1 MARIERD
8 SYNGGYRVTGLERDI
23 NKARQ
28 NRQFQQDMGRIGDQ
42 LTSAPADAFAGAVR
56 TTAGITA
63 GGVAIGVGMAR
74 NRRFRY
80 IMQAVLHFPMAFFVV
95 FFFAFNKSVLALDTS
110 TMTDSEVAS
119 ASMSTLGSAAL
130 TALVV
135 GSLWTLAYVLLR
147 TRPKLKRLRQY

>member
-8 SYNGGYRVTGLERDI
+8 SFHGGYRVTGLEHDI

-28 NRQFQQDMGRIGDQ
+28 NRQFQQDMSRIGDQ

-63 GGVAIGVGMAR
+63 GGVALGVGMAR

-80 IMQAVLHFPMAFFVV
+80 IMQAILHFPMAFVV
-95 FFFAFNKSVLALDTS
+95 VMMLAVGYVVPRTTISEGSDGFRVLGQ
-110 TMTDSEVAS
+110 V
-119 ASMSTLGSAAL
+119 
-130 TALVV
+130 ALVGLIGAV
-135 GSLWTLAYVLLR
+135 IWTAAYIFFR
-147 TRPKLKRLRQY
+147 TRPKLKRLRGY